1 MRQRK
6 GGRRDLPY
14 SPLALFGLR
23 AILLDKAIPRLIR
36 KKRRVRPLLSSSNQ
50 AAYFSRTDI
59 KIRTD
64 EGFENYLS
72 LAAGHY
78 RIRVFLNGKEHL
90 AITADPH
97 AGTIEVNG
105 GVGPVTL
112 SGHIEIKLERE

>member
-1 MRQRK
+1 MSDNPFYFRPFRQPTFH
-6 GGRRDLPY
+6 GRV
-14 SPLALFGLR
+14 S
-23 AILLDKAIPRLIR
+23 K
-36 KKRRVRPLLSSSNQ
+36 N
-50 AAYFSRTDI
+50 RTD
-59 KIRTD
+59 K
-64 EGFENYLS
+64 GFENYLS

>member
-1 MRQRK
+1 VSDPFYLRPIRQPTFH
-6 GGRRDLPY
+6 GRI
-14 SPLALFGLR
+14 S
-23 AILLDKAIPRLIR
+23 
-36 KKRRVRPLLSSSNQ
+36 
-50 AAYFSRTDI
+50 

-105 GVGPVTL
+105 GVGQ
-112 SGHIEIKLERE
+112 